1 MQNKI
6 LMNKKKIELLE
17 LLENLNRILF
27 YFSNIVVFILNF
39 FYTVDFYNFA

>member
-27 YFSNIVVFILNF
+27 YFLNIVMLF
-39 FYTVDFYNFA
+39 